1 MNDLALVLPQTS
13 GNGQN
18 FAQEDDRK
26 RLTNIAV
33 KAVTRLAAAWRVN
46 NAQSADLMGVSPS
59 SWDRIKAG
67 SWAGTL
73 NQDQMTRAS
82 ALIGIYKG
90 LHLLFADDMADRWPM
105 LVNRAPLFG
114 HHSPV
119 EAMIMGGIPQMMDT
133 RQYVDALRGGY

>member
-1 MNDLALVLPQTS
+1 MNDLALALPQTS

-114 HHSPV
+114 HLSPV